1 MDSPRRVT
9 PLAYHRFM
17 DTNVASVRPLE
28 QLEAVIHQG
37 AANLTAFE
45 HDWLLAIAEFD
56 RREGWKLWECQ
67 SCAAW
72 LSWQVGLDIRA
83 AHEKVRVARA
93 LERFPVIAAAMSTGQ
108 VSYSKVRAI
117 TRIATPECEQALVD
131 MALAG
136 TTNHV
141 ERIVSAYRRAE
152 PIAVEREQ
160 VQHARRSVCHRVDD
174 DGSVVITVR
183 LPAEAGATV
192 LSAIEHLVAPSVAEP
207 DGTRDPMSARRAD
220 ALVDLAIAGH
230 AASSKRRSAPRYLA
244 HLHVSESALSGG
256 DGHCEIHGH
265 GDSLDQPIGISID
278 TALRMLCDADV
289 DIVVPHE
296 DGNTNGLSRR
306 QGVVRGTRRRQVE
319 ERDEHRCQV
328 PGCARRG
335 YLRGAPHQTPSA
347 PRQQQAC
354 EPHVD
359 VPISPPPAARGR
371 VACRAHIRRTRA
383 TRLSWASDLRA
394 PTHHDRQR
402 QRSRSPRPQTRR
414 WSLQLGRRTPRHQ
427 HGARRPVLP
436 HPHSPG
442 SLEEVSHKPDP
453 DLIRRRRRRLLRS
466 SAFRYPGSPIRMGAA
481 PAAQAAVQFA

>member
-1 MDSPRRVT
+1 M
-9 PLAYHRFM
+9 
-17 DTNVASVRPLE
+17 
-28 QLEAVIHQG
+28 IHQG

-45 HDWLLAIAEFD
+45 HDWLLAVAEFD

-108 VSYSKVRAI
+108 LSYSKVRAI
-117 TRIATPECEQALVD
+117 TRIATPDCEQALVD

-160 VQHARRSVCHRVDD
+160 AQHARRGLFHNIEA

-183 LPAEAGATV
+183 LPAEAATTV

-207 DGTRDPMSARRAD
+207 GGTRDPLTARRAD

-230 AASSKRRSAPRYLA
+230 GASDKPGSATRYLA
-244 HLHVSESALSGG
+244 HLHLSQPASSG
-256 DGHCEIHGH
+256 DDGRCEIHGH

-278 TALRMLCDADV
+278 TALRMLCDADI
-289 DIVVPHE
+289 DIVFDRENAH
-296 DGNTNGLSRR
+296 TKHLRHR
-306 QGVVRGTRRRQVE
+306 QGVVRGMRRREVE
-319 ERDEHRCQV
+319 QRDEHRCQV

-335 YLRGAPHQTPSA
+335 HL
-347 PRQQQAC
+347 
-354 EPHVD
+354 
-359 VPISPPPAARGR
+359 
-371 VACRAHIRRTRA
+371 
-383 TRLSWASDLRA
+383 
-394 PTHHDRQR
+394 
-402 QRSRSPRPQTRR
+402 
-414 WSLQLGRRTPRHQ
+414 
-427 HGARRPVLP
+427 
-436 HPHSPG
+436 
-442 SLEEVSHKPDP
+442 
-453 DLIRRRRRRLLRS
+453 
-466 SAFRYPGSPIRMGAA
+466 
-481 PAAQAAVQFA
+481 

>member
-1 MDSPRRVT
+1 
-9 PLAYHRFM
+9 M
-17 DTNVASVRPLE
+17 DTSLASVRPLE

-37 AANLTAFE
+37 AANLTAYE
-45 HDWLLAIAEFD
+45 HDWLLAVAEFD

-93 LERFPVIAAAMSTGQ
+93 LEQFPVIAAAMATGQ
-108 VSYSKVRAI
+108 LSYSKVRAI

-152 PIAVEREQ
+152 PVAVEREHI
-160 VQHARRSVCHRVDD
+160 QHSRRSLCHRVDD

-183 LPAEAGATV
+183 LPSEAGATV

-207 DGTRDPMSARRAD
+207 DGTRDPVSARRAD

-230 AASSKRRSAPRYLA
+230 TASGKRGSTTRYLV

-256 DGHCEIHGH
+256 DGRCEIHGH

-278 TALRMLCDADV
+278 TALRMMCDADV
-289 DIVVPHE
+289 DIVLPRETGTIH
-296 DGNTNGLSRR
+296 GPSRR
-306 QGVVRGTRRRQVE
+306 QGIVRGRRRREVE
-319 ERDEHRCQV
+319 QRDEHRCQI

-335 YLRGAPHQTPSA
+335 HLEVHHIKHR
-347 PRQQQAC
+347 
-354 EPHVD
+354 
-359 VPISPPPAARGR
+359 ARKGNSKLPNLTML
-371 VACRAHIRRTRA
+371 CRFHHHRLHEGGWRAERT
-383 TRLSWASDLRA
+383 SDGLEL
-394 PTHHDRQR
+394 HD
-402 QRSRSPRPQTRR
+402 SH
-414 WSLQLGRRTPRHQ
+414 GRRICSRPPTTTGDHTAVAAIERTAADGRCNWGGESLDINMALDALFSRTHTPQ
-427 HGARRPVLP
+427 G
-436 HPHSPG
+436 
-442 SLEEVSHKPDP
+442 VSK
-453 DLIRRRRRRLLRS
+453 R
-466 SAFRYPGSPIRMGAA
+466 
-481 PAAQAAVQFA
+481 

>member
-1 MDSPRRVT
+1 
-9 PLAYHRFM
+9 
-17 DTNVASVRPLE
+17 LE

-45 HDWLLAIAEFD
+45 HDWLLAVAEFD

-93 LERFPVIAAAMSTGQ
+93 LEQFPVIAAAMATGQ

-160 VQHARRSVCHRVDD
+160 IQHARRSLIHRIDD
-174 DGSVVITVR
+174 DGSVVITIR

-207 DGTRDPMSARRAD
+207 DGSRDPVSARRAD

-230 AASSKRRSAPRYLA
+230 AASGKQGSATRYLA
-244 HLHVSESALSGG
+244 HLYLSQSALNGG
-256 DGHCEIHGH
+256 DGRCEIDGH

-296 DGNTNGLSRR
+296 EGNTKHLGDR
-306 QGVVRGTRRRQVE
+306 QGIVRGKRRREVE
-319 ERDEHRCQV
+319 QRDEHRCQV
-328 PGCARRG
+328 PGCSRRG
-335 YLRGAPHQTPSA
+335 HL
-347 PRQQQAC
+347 
-354 EPHVD
+354 D
-359 VPISPPPAARGR
+359 VHHIKH
-371 VACRAHIRRTRA
+371 RAHKGDSKLPNLTMLCRFHHHRLHEGGWTAVRTPDG
-383 TRLSWASDLRA
+383 LEL
-394 PTHHDRQR
+394 HD
-402 QRSRSPRPQTRR
+402 PH
-414 WSLQLGRRTPRHQ
+414 GRRLCARPPITTGKGTAVAAHERKPADGRCKWGGERLDLGYALDALFSRTHTPQGVAKR
-427 HGARRPVLP
+427 
-436 HPHSPG
+436 
-442 SLEEVSHKPDP
+442 
-453 DLIRRRRRRLLRS
+453 
-466 SAFRYPGSPIRMGAA
+466 
-481 PAAQAAVQFA
+481 

>member
-1 MDSPRRVT
+1 MGLSTLPGECLDYRIT
-9 PLAYHRFM
+9 PLAYHRSM
-17 DTNVASVRPLE
+17 ETNDASFRPLE

-45 HDWLLAIAEFD
+45 HGWLLAVAEFD
-56 RREGWKLWECQ
+56 RREGWKLSECQ

-93 LERFPVIAAAMSTGQ
+93 LERFPVIAAAMATGH

-152 PIAVEREQ
+152 PIAVAREQ
-160 VQHARRSVCHRVDD
+160 IQHARRSLFHRIDD

-192 LSAIEHLVAPSVAEP
+192 LSAIEHLVAPSVAES
-207 DGTRDPMSARRAD
+207 DGTRDPVSARRAD

-230 AASSKRRSAPRYLA
+230 AASGKRGSAPRYLV
-244 HLHVSESALSGG
+244 HLYLSESFLSGG
-256 DGHCEIHGH
+256 HGRCEIHGH

-289 DIVVPHE
+289 DIVAPHE
-296 DGNTNGLSRR
+296 GGNTNGVSRR
-306 QGVVRGTRRRQVE
+306 QGIVRGTRRREVE
-319 ERDEHRCQV
+319 QRDEHRCQV

-335 YLRGAPHQTPSA
+335 HLEVHHIKHRARKGDNKLPNLTLLCRFHHHRLHEGGWRAVRTPDGLELHDPH
-347 PRQQQAC
+347 
-354 EPHVD
+354 
-359 VPISPPPAARGR
+359 
-371 VACRAHIRRTRA
+371 
-383 TRLSWASDLRA
+383 
-394 PTHHDRQR
+394 
-402 QRSRSPRPQTRR
+402 
-414 WSLQLGRRTPRHQ
+414 GRRICWRPPTTTGNATAVAAHERKPADGRCNWGGERLDINMALDALFSRTHTPQGVAKR
-427 HGARRPVLP
+427 
-436 HPHSPG
+436 
-442 SLEEVSHKPDP
+442 
-453 DLIRRRRRRLLRS
+453 
-466 SAFRYPGSPIRMGAA
+466 
-481 PAAQAAVQFA
+481 